1 MLDGT
6 SKFVKKIISKSSSSD
21 SVIVVTEIPTRIYG
35 EAANVTAASRST
47 PKSYIASKTTPTLLV
62 TTPGYTDFVYTSYLG
77 RKKAVLIKQV

>member
-6 SKFVKKIISKSSSSD
+6 SKFVKKISKCSSSD
-21 SVIVVTEIPTRIYG
+21 SVTVVTEIPTRIYG

-62 TTPGYTDFVYTSYLG
+62 TIPGYTDVVYTSYLEWKEDG
-77 RKKAVLIKQV
+77 LGKTV